1 MRILLRAD
9 AGEARGTGHVMR
21 CLTLGEAL
29 TARGHTV
36 ELMGRIS
43 GVPWLE
49 QHLIRLGMP
58 VHDVATDSLD
68 PSQVAALRAD
78 RIVVDSYW
86 IDPLLISRADR
97 TAPVLAI
104 IDHDSRGIEASWF
117 LDQNL
122 GAEDRVWSPGVEPRL
137 LAGSRYA
144 LVRSDMVRQRRDRG
158 WVLPPSPS
166 VVAFMGG
173 TDPHRYMTQVA
184 TSLARVAPGLDFT
197 AVTTTDQLPDVAE
210 AVRAMPNGRAI
221 PPTPDLPELL
231 GDADVVVS
239 AAGTSAWDVLTLG
252 RPTVLVGVV
261 DNQSESLALAV
272 ERGLALGLDAT
283 REDISPVG
291 RQVVELLGDETLRR
305 RLVTAASELFD
316 GAGADRVADRITS
329 SPEA

>member
-1 MRILLRAD
+1 
-9 AGEARGTGHVMR
+9 
-21 CLTLGEAL
+21 
-29 TARGHTV
+29 
-36 ELMGRIS
+36 
-43 GVPWLE
+43 
-49 QHLIRLGMP
+49 
-58 VHDVATDSLD
+58 
-68 PSQVAALRAD
+68 
-78 RIVVDSYW
+78 
-86 IDPLLISRADR
+86 
-97 TAPVLAI
+97 
-104 IDHDSRGIEASWF
+104 
-117 LDQNL
+117 
-122 GAEDRVWSPGVEPRL
+122 
-137 LAGSRYA
+137 
-144 LVRSDMVRQRRDRG
+144 
-158 WVLPPSPS
+158 
-166 VVAFMGG
+166 MGG

-197 AVTTTDQLPDVAE
+197 AVTTTDQLPDVAA

-261 DNQSESLALAV
+261 DNQSESRALAV
-272 ERGLALGLDAT
+272 ERGLAHGLDAT
-283 REDISPVG
+283 REDNSPGG